1 MSAAAMA
8 SLQRELYAGEEEEQY
23 ATPPRV
29 PPPGETIDDSSET
42 SDGAVPADPV
52 SGQVA
57 GQMTPTPTPG
67 GGVGA
72 ICTPDTSSS
81 GTLGSTPVDPDN
93 ADQPASRRELLRLR
107 RYLKETRSG
116 LVEEVTQREELD
128 DKLGFRIQTLS
139 RCMDHNHAEV
149 LELIKELRQDLQT
162 GLEASKKSARD
173 EAEALLMPVRDQA
186 ADIQANMYMM
196 ADNAQRATELAFQ
209 NCMDQLHAAK
219 AQDSSDWSEWCLLD
233 NEQFQELQLRV
244 EALELGGS
252 PSAPPG
258 PRPVF
263 SNEQFEDLIGRIR
276 DPPDSET
283 APKRLRTGGGHL
295 HDMSQKSVV
304 ESTRREHYL
313 PS

>member
-8 SLQRELYAGEEEEQY
+8 SLQRELYAGEEEEQ
-23 ATPPRV
+23 
-29 PPPGETIDDSSET
+29 S
-42 SDGAVPADPV
+42 
-52 SGQVA
+52 
-57 GQMTPTPTPG
+57 TPG

-72 ICTPDTSSS
+72 IDTPDPSSS
-81 GTLGSTPVDPDN
+81 GTIGSTPVDPDN
-93 ADQPASRRELLRLR
+93 ADQPASRREFLRLR

-139 RCMDHNHAEV
+139 RCMDHKHAEV

-162 GLEASKKSARD
+162 GLEISKKSARD

-209 NCMDQLHAAK
+209 NCMGQLHAAK

-252 PSAPPG
+252 PGAPPG

-263 SNEQFEDLIGRIR
+263 SNEQFENLIGRIR
-276 DPPDSET
+276 DPPNS
-283 APKRLRTGGGHL
+283 RTGG
-295 HDMSQKSVV
+295 V
-304 ESTRREHYL
+304 YL
-313 PS
+313 

>member
-1 MSAAAMA
+1 MFAAAMA

-42 SDGAVPADPV
+42 GDGAVPVDPA

-72 ICTPDTSSS
+72 ICTLDPSSS
-81 GTLGSTPVDPDN
+81 GTIGSTPVDPDD
-93 ADQPASRRELLRLR
+93 ADQSASRRELLRLR

-162 GLEASKKSARD
+162 GLEISKKSARD
-173 EAEALLMPVRDQA
+173 EVEALLMPVRDQA

-209 NCMDQLHAAK
+209 NCMDQLRAAK
-219 AQDSSDWSEWCLLD
+219 AHKTPPTGVNGICSTMSSSKNC
-233 NEQFQELQLRV
+233 
-244 EALELGGS
+244 S
-252 PSAPPG
+252 
-258 PRPVF
+258 
-263 SNEQFEDLIGRIR
+263 
-276 DPPDSET
+276 
-283 APKRLRTGGGHL
+283 
-295 HDMSQKSVV
+295 
-304 ESTRREHYL
+304 
-313 PS
+313 